1 MIVLEYIFYQKN
13 DDTKYKIIK
22 NTAEGYQKKNAGV
35 FHKNEESEKLM
46 NLTSLHYYGEPKFFE
61 EKRSD
66 RGLDDLFLKKQ
77 VLSSADK
84 RERFRESIT
93 TTQEESGILDEG
105 SI

>member
-66 RGLDDLFLKKQ
+66 RGLDDLFLKK
-77 VLSSADK
+77 
-84 RERFRESIT
+84 
-93 TTQEESGILDEG
+93 
-105 SI
+105 